1 MANDIHNGDP
11 LIPDHKRFYSSF
23 IGVLKAS
30 VVALAILLIAMAL
43 FLVR

>member
-23 IGVLKAS
+23 IGTMKWS
-30 VVALAILLIAMAL
+30 VVAIAALLIALAI